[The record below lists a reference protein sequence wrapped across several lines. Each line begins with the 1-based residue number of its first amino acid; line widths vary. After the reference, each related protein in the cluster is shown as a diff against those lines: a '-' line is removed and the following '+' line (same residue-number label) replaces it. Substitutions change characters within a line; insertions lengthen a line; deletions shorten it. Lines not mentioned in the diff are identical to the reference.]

1 MTSEAFSKRLA
12 MGWSSVGAAEGS
24 NRRQFVFW
32 EGSKRDGQM
41 MGPEFRHGQKSLM
54 IRRAGRGRSIHTD
67 TVHAGAV

>member
-12 MGWSSVGAAEGS
+12 MGWSSVGAARGS
-24 NRRQFVFW
+24 NRWQLVFW
-32 EGSKRDGQM
+32 EGRERDGET

-54 IRRAGRGRSIHTD
+54 IRRAGRGRSIHTA